1 MNVAT
6 NAKAYVALAGTIAT
20 ALLGVYAADSTVGK
34 VLTIVSVVA
43 TAFGTWYVENKPKAD
58 ERGESA
64 LVVAL
69 LVAMFVIVLLF
80 VFGPLR
86 HC

>member
-1 MNVAT
+1 MNIAQ
-6 NAKAYVALAGTIAT
+6 NAKAYVALAGAIAT
-20 ALLGVYAADSTVGK
+20 ALLGVYAADSTFGQI
-34 VLTIVSVVA
+34 LTIVSVVA
-43 TAFGTWYVENKPKAD
+43 TAFGTWAVQNKPEAD

-69 LVAMFVIVLLF
+69 LVALLVVVLLF

-86 HC
+86 